1 MNNGNIR
8 LDSTESL
15 RAKAA
20 KIFSIADEFNSYLSK
35 SGTEVDGILE
45 NWKDENSK
53 VYEGN
58 FNELRSI
65 FSRCYEN
72 LQAMANALNKE
83 ADALDEQ
90 TARER
95 TQVEGKPMSDSF
107 ESIQM

>member
-15 RAKAA
+15 RAKAS
-20 KIFSIADEFNSYLSK
+20 KISSIADEFNSYLSK

-45 NWKDENSK
+45 NWKDENAK
-53 VYEGN
+53 IYEGN
-58 FNELRSI
+58 FNELRNI

-72 LQAMANALNKE
+72 LQAMGNALNKE

-95 TQVEGKPMSDSF
+95 VAVEGKPMSDSF
-107 ESIQM
+107 ESIQ